1 MDLFPLEMP
10 VHSFFMDRF
19 LKNAEGGEVYVC
31 TKDTPADQM
40 MNEANFLTIYK
51 EENGEHT
58 AIGQPIILNQV
69 GLPIVDGSVAKIL
82 CPAEYALAVYDAY
95 GVQQFYFPN
104 VLKQEALI
112 YTLFPKDYTLP
123 NIRQLIRDREAALV
137 GNKVRF
143 VTWNTQGYNSV
154 YTYYGKDFA
163 NQQRV
168 TDLTEWFLRMEA
180 DFVGSQ
186 EVWSVPDQPD
196 RFFAQYP
203 YISAFQSV
211 SLWEASLGRRYGNLA
226 VSTRALNNST
236 FKIYNSQPVSGDT
249 DKEPRS
255 YIRTEITVAGTT
267 IAIYVTH
274 LSLNK
279 TRINEEIAELALA
292 MQNDTATHIVAMGD
306 WNTDVDADFAPFT
319 DRGFT
324 MVNRFGEFNTN
335 NVGNTWYL
343 DRIFYKGFSA
353 EDDRGVF
360 DTPVSLGD
368 HKALYVDLVI

>member
-1 MDLFPLEMP
+1 MSTTITNLPETSKVNGSDYLVL
-10 VHSFFMDRF
+10 
-19 LKNAEGGEVYVC
+19 
-31 TKDTPADQM
+31 DQSDKTVKSTVS
-40 MNEANFLTIYK
+40 NFLTD
-51 EENGEHT
+51 T
-58 AIGQPIILNQV
+58 
-69 GLPIVDGSVAKIL
+69 
-82 CPAEYALAVYDAY
+82 
-95 GVQQFYFPN
+95 GV
-104 VLKQEALI
+104 V
-112 YTLFPKDYTLP
+112 KDYTRP
-123 NIRQLIRDREAALV
+123 NIRQLIRDREEALT

-163 NQQRV
+163 SQQRV
-168 TDLTEWFLRMEA
+168 TDLTEWFLRMKA

-196 RFFAQYP
+196 IFFAQYP
-203 YISAFQSV
+203 YISAFQSI
-211 SLWEASLGRRYGNLA
+211 SLWESSLGRRYGNLA
-226 VSTRALNNST
+226 VATRALNNST
-236 FKIYNSQPVSGDT
+236 FKIYDSQPIPGDT
-249 DKEPRS
+249 DKELRS
-255 YIRTEITVAGTT
+255 YIRTEMTVAGTT

-274 LSLNK
+274 LSLNQ
-279 TRINEEIAELALA
+279 TRINEEIAELGLA
-292 MQNDTATHIVAMGD
+292 MQNDTATHIVVMGD
-306 WNTDVDADFAPFT
+306 WNTSTDTDFAPFT
-319 DRGFT
+319 DHGFT